1 MNEQV
6 PIAEGAAA
14 MVSDDGNHVALKF
27 RTSNGVVSVA
37 FPAEHVGAMIS
48 HLVGAAE
55 QAAGIRGPGNDQ
67 NTSQPI
73 RPIAVSD
80 LGVAV
85 SKADGQA
92 RMSMRNGPLN
102 LGFTMPLR
110 TLLGALHALEQRTAS
125 EETTMQQRPMPSPP
139 APQPRP
145 HGSNGRNGRF

>member
-1 MNEQV
+1 
-6 PIAEGAAA
+6 

-27 RTSNGVVSVA
+27 QTSKGVVSVA

-55 QAAGIRGPGNDQ
+55 QAAGIRGPGNSQ
-67 NTSQPI
+67 STNQPI

-85 SKADGQA
+85 DKADGEA
-92 RMSMRNGPLN
+92 RMSVRNGPLN

-110 TLLGALHALEQRTAS
+110 TLLGALHALEQRATTEEAS
-125 EETTMQQRPMPSPP
+125 MQHQPLTSPP
-139 APQPRP
+139 TTQPRP